1 MPRMFQQPRG
11 IFFEL
16 NKCLDAFHGVAEDE
30 SRAFNGPKQ
39 IADHRKTTACD
50 VLKQNRRTTTF
61 TNTSMNLRRL
71 QIRADFALQ
80 ANELS
85 VTLQITNTFL
95 KVAVTHENRL
105 RTTLTWI
112 EAKARYHAN
121 PWPDASQI
129 SALAA

>member
-1 MPRMFQQPRG
+1 MLQQPRG

-16 NKCLDAFHGVAEDE
+16 NKCLDAFHGIAKNKP
-30 SRAFNGPKQ
+30 RALDCPEQ
-39 IADHRKTTACD
+39 ITDHRKATACD
-50 VLKQNRRTTTF
+50 VFKQNRRATTF
-61 TNTSMNLRRL
+61 ADTPMNLSGL

-105 RTTLTWI
+105 R
-112 EAKARYHAN
+112 RH
-121 PWPDASQI
+121 
-129 SALAA
+129 